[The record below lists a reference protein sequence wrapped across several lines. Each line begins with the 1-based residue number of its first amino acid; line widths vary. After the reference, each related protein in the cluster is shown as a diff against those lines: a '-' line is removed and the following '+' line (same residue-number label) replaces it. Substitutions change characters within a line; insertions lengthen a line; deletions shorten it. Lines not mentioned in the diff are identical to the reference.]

1 MPTEEGQ
8 CDMFIIWSGWG
19 ALTIV
24 IVAVVAIAVGAIVQ
38 LVLGA
43 MGYPHLAFIAASAGL
58 FTAAAANWVI
68 GRRMNGTPPRE
79 LVDRATGE
87 RVMLTRSHRLFW
99 IRMEY
104 WSIPVALLAFVPS
117 LALPD
122 VLRG

>member
-1 MPTEEGQ
+1 
-8 CDMFIIWSGWG
+8 MFVVWSGWG

-24 IVAVVAIAVGAIVQ
+24 IVAVVAIAVGAIIQ
-38 LVLGA
+38 LLLGA
-43 MGYPHLAFIAASAGL
+43 LGYPQLAFIAASVGL
-58 FTAAAANWVI
+58 FAAAAATWVI

-79 LVDRATGE
+79 LVDSATGE

-104 WSIPVALLAFVPS
+104 WSIPVALLALVPL

-122 VLRG
+122 ALRG